1 VNTLRADVIE
11 VPSNSSYE
19 LSLFSSKVGSAHGA
33 GRGVV
38 PEMSS
43 SVSIDGLWPEIN
55 SVEGVGARGATVT
68 ATRGHL
74 GASSSRRLSGDE
86 TTAKGKVVIDS

>member
-33 GRGVV
+33 GGGVV

-55 SVEGVGARGATVT
+55 SVEGVGAGGATVT
-68 ATRGHL
+68 GHL